1 MCALL
6 GCDSKILSPL
16 FKAIGL
22 KQSFLENYR
31 DDTFPKTSK
40 VEKNESVK
48 KGIKSFV
55 KR

>member
-1 MCALL
+1 MLCWDVTQRFYRFVQ
-6 GCDSKILSPL
+6 GYRSETKSK
-16 FKAIGL
+16 
-22 KQSFLENYR
+22 LENYR